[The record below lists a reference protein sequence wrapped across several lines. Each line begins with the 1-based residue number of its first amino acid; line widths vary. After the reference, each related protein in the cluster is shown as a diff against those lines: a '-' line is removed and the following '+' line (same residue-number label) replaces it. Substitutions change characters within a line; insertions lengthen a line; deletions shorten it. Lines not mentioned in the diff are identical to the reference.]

1 MILIPLDLTEKNGEK
16 ILNYYFTPESIKN
29 DLPLKKRGAQA
40 LSDGGRSGEINGGG
54 IGREIGDG
62 EKG

>member
-1 MILIPLDLTEKNGEK
+1 MGKE

-29 DLPLKKRGAQA
+29 DLLLKKRGARA